1 MELRRYKELK
11 LLERA
16 GEISD
21 LIVHPVFPF
30 YYRGLD
36 FDAKSV
42 SLHGFDYIADF
53 QYFDDE
59 GKLVIEDV
67 KGGKVTDVYALKK
80 RLIEG
85 YYGFQITEIRY
96 RK

>member
-16 GEISD
+16 GEISE
-21 LIVHPVFPF
+21 LIVHSVFPF
-30 YYRGLD
+30 YY
-36 FDAKSV
+36 V
-42 SLHGFDYIADF
+42 SMAGESKAGFDYIADF

-59 GKLVIEDV
+59 GRLVIEDV
-67 KGGKVTDVYALKK
+67 KGGEVTDVYALKK

-85 YYGFQITEIRY
+85 YYGFEIKEIRY